1 MDFGAGVSVIT
12 VFQSVLVS
20 QLTEASMGGVI

>member
-12 VFQSVLVS
+12 VLQSVLVS
-20 QLTEASMGGVI
+20 QLTEVSMGGVI